1 MPADASAAE
10 VVLSRQ
16 RRIGLRVALAV
27 AAGFTLNLAT
37 GEVIPFFGPV
47 LAVQFLIFG
56 AGPLPLSKA
65 VAFVGLVLV
74 VGQAFIVLNG
84 IFGDQPIQLLA
95 LLGLFYFVCFF
106 VQARGQGGPVIFLC
120 LVIAITVTLL
130 DRVHDTLD
138 SSIIAILLQAYLSAV
153 VLSWLAH
160 AILPGH
166 DATED
171 APQTAPA
178 IDRPAMRALANAAI
192 LLGAM
197 TLCLTNNAL
206 SLALVLPIT
215 VASVLLQFDFATSVR
230 SALSTVAVNL
240 LSGVL
245 ASLAFA
251 FVELRPSLPFLFL
264 TVFLVGLILGGRA
277 AAGRAK
283 MYAGA
288 LTTFLIL
295 FGSGIAPLPTTTPE
309 SFATRIGYVLLA
321 VGYTLCM
328 MALLWPG
335 ERSVP
340 TQLSLR
346 SSGRAATRRR
356 ARRQLRF
363 PSVGRALRLTDKF
376 CWRHRAPRLSPDQPL
391 LRLGG
396 YA

>member
-1 MPADASAAE
+1 MPPDVSAAE
-10 VVLSRQ
+10 AILSRQ

-27 AAGFTLNLAT
+27 AAGLTFNLAT
-37 GEVIPFFGPV
+37 GEVIPFFGPL

-56 AGPLPLSKA
+56 AGPLPLVKA
-65 VAFVGLVLV
+65 IAFAGLVLV
-74 VGQAFIVLNG
+74 VGQAFILLNG
-84 IFGDQPIQLLA
+84 IFGDQPVQLLA

-106 VQARGQGGPVIFLC
+106 IQARGQRGPVIFLC

-138 SSIIAILLQAYLSAV
+138 TSIIAILLQAFVSAV

-171 APQTAPA
+171 APQAAPA
-178 IDRPAMRALANAAI
+178 IDRPALRALANAAI

-197 TLCLTNNAL
+197 TLCLTNDAL

-230 SALSTVAVNL
+230 SALSLVAVNL
-240 LSGVL
+240 VSGVL

-264 TVFLVGLILGGRA
+264 TVFLVALILAGRA
-277 AAGRAK
+277 AAGLAR

-295 FGSGIAPLPTTTPE
+295 FGSGISPLPTTTPE

-321 VGYTLCM
+321 VGYTLSM
-328 MALLWPG
+328 MVLLWPR
-335 ERSVP
+335 ERAVI
-340 TQLSLR
+340 SLR
-346 SSGRAATRRR
+346 SSVRAATRRTR
-356 ARRQLRF
+356 
-363 PSVGRALRLTDKF
+363 
-376 CWRHRAPRLSPDQPL
+376 SPASPL
-391 LRLGG
+391 P
-396 YA
+396 

>member
-1 MPADASAAE
+1 M
-10 VVLSRQ
+10 SRQ

-27 AAGFTLNLAT
+27 AAGFTWNLAT
-37 GEVIPFFGPV
+37 GEVTPFFGPV

-56 AGPLPLSKA
+56 AGPMPLSKA
-65 VAFVGLVLV
+65 IALAGLVLI

-84 IFGDQPIQLLA
+84 IFGDQPAQLLA
-95 LLGLFYFVCFF
+95 LLGLFFFVSFF

-120 LVIAITVTLL
+120 LAIAITVTLL

-138 SSIIAILLQAYLSAV
+138 TGIITILLQAYLSAV

-166 DATED
+166 NATGDAQQA
-171 APQTAPA
+171 APVT
-178 IDRPAMRALANAAI
+178 DRPAMRALADAAI

-197 TLCLTNNAL
+197 TLCLTNNTL
-206 SLALVLPIT
+206 SLAIVLPIT

-230 SALSTVAVNL
+230 SALNTVAVNL

-277 AAGRAK
+277 TAGRAK

-309 SFATRIGYVLLA
+309 SFATRIGYVLMA

-328 MALLWPG
+328 TALLWPG
-335 ERSVP
+335 ERRAS

-346 SSGRAATRRR
+346 S
-356 ARRQLRF
+356 
-363 PSVGRALRLTDKF
+363 
-376 CWRHRAPRLSPDQPL
+376 
-391 LRLGG
+391 
-396 YA
+396 

>member
-1 MPADASAAE
+1 MPADASAVEA
-10 VVLSRQ
+10 VLSRQ
-16 RRIGLRVALAV
+16 RRIALRVALAV
-27 AAGFTLNLAT
+27 AAGLAFNLAT
-37 GEVIPFFGPV
+37 GEVIPFFGPL

-56 AGPLPLSKA
+56 AGPMMLSKA
-65 VAFVGLVLV
+65 VGLVGLVLV

-84 IFGDQPIQLLA
+84 IFGDHPIQLLA
-95 LLGLFYFVCFF
+95 LVGLFYFVCFF

-138 SSIIAILLQAYLSAV
+138 TSIITILLQAFLSAV
-153 VLSWLAH
+153 VLSWFAH
-160 AILPGH
+160 AVLPSH
-166 DATED
+166 DATAD
-171 APQTAPA
+171 APQAAPVA
-178 IDRPAMRALANAAI
+178 DQPALRALANAAI

-206 SLALVLPIT
+206 SLAIVLPIT

-230 SALSTVAVNL
+230 AALSLVAVNL

-264 TVFLVGLILGGRA
+264 TVFLVALILAGQ
-277 AAGRAK
+277 AAGGLAK

-295 FGSGIAPLPTTTPE
+295 FGSGISPLPTTTPE

-328 MALLWPG
+328 MALLWPAD
-335 ERSVP
+335 RFVP
-340 TQLSLR
+340 RQLSPR
-346 SSGRAATRRR
+346 SSGCAA
-356 ARRQLRF
+356 ARRTR
-363 PSVGRALRLTDKF
+363 
-376 CWRHRAPRLSPDQPL
+376 SPASPL
-391 LRLGG
+391 P
-396 YA
+396 

>member
-1 MPADASAAE
+1 
-10 VVLSRQ
+10 
-16 RRIGLRVALAV
+16 LAV
-27 AAGFTLNLAT
+27 
-37 GEVIPFFGPV
+37 
-47 LAVQFLIFG
+47 
-56 AGPLPLSKA
+56 
-65 VAFVGLVLV
+65 
-74 VGQAFIVLNG
+74 
-84 IFGDQPIQLLA
+84 
-95 LLGLFYFVCFF
+95 
-106 VQARGQGGPVIFLC
+106 
-120 LVIAITVTLL
+120 AITVTLL

-160 AILPGH
+160 AVLPGH
-166 DATED
+166 DATEG
-171 APQTAPA
+171 APQAASAT
-178 IDRPAMRALANAAI
+178 DRPALRALANAAI

-230 SALSTVAVNL
+230 SAFSLVAVNL

-251 FVELRPSLPFLFL
+251 FVDLRPSLPFLFL

-277 AAGRAK
+277 AAGHAK

-295 FGSGIAPLPTTTPE
+295 LGSGMAPLPTTTPE

-328 MALLWPG
+328 MTLLWPR
-335 ERSVP
+335 ERSMP
-340 TQLSLR
+340 TQFSLR
-346 SSGRAATRRR
+346 SPGPAATRRR
-356 ARRQLRF
+356 GSPA
-363 PSVGRALRLTDKF
+363 
-376 CWRHRAPRLSPDQPL
+376 APLP
-391 LRLGG
+391 
-396 YA
+396 

>member
-1 MPADASAAE
+1 MPADASGAAE
-10 VVLSRQ
+10 AVRSRQ

-47 LAVQFLIFG
+47 LAVQFLILG

-84 IFGDQPIQLLA
+84 IFGNHPIQLLA
-95 LLGLFYFVCFF
+95 LLGLFNFVCL
-106 VQARGQGGPVIFLC
+106 A
-120 LVIAITVTLL
+120 IAITVTLL

-138 SSIIAILLQAYLSAV
+138 TSIIAILLQAYLSAV

-171 APQTAPA
+171 MPQAAAAT
-178 IDRPAMRALANAAI
+178 DRPAMRALANAAI

-197 TLCLTNNAL
+197 ALCLTNNAL

-230 SALSTVAVNL
+230 SAFSLVAVNL

-277 AAGRAK
+277 AAGLAK
-283 MYAGA
+283 MYGGA

-309 SFATRIGYVLLA
+309 SFSTRIGYVLLA

-328 MALLWPG
+328 MALLWPR
-335 ERSVP
+335 ERSVI
-340 TQLSLR
+340 SLR
-346 SSGRAATRRR
+346 
-356 ARRQLRF
+356 
-363 PSVGRALRLTDKF
+363 PSVR
-376 CWRHRAPRLSPDQPL
+376 
-391 LRLGG
+391 
-396 YA
+396 

>member
-1 MPADASAAE
+1 MPADAFGAAAE
-10 VVLSRQ
+10 SVLSRR

-84 IFGDQPIQLLA
+84 IFGNHPIQLQA
-95 LLGLFYFVCFF
+95 LLGLFFFVCFF

-120 LVIAITVTLL
+120 LVIAIMVTLL

-160 AILPGH
+160 AILPSH
-166 DATED
+166 DAIED
-171 APQTAPA
+171 ASQAAPA
-178 IDRPAMRALANAAI
+178 IDRPAIRALANAAI

-197 TLCLTNNAL
+197 ALCLTNNAL

-230 SALSTVAVNL
+230 SAFSLVAVNL

-251 FVELRPSLPFLFL
+251 FVELRPSLPFPVPDRLSRRADPGRAGRGRRPCQDVCRSADDIPHSVRVGHIAVAHDDARV
-264 TVFLVGLILGGRA
+264 VFDPDRLRPVGGRVHSVHDGATLA
-277 AAGRAK
+277 ARTICFDK
-283 MYAGA
+283 
-288 LTTFLIL
+288 
-295 FGSGIAPLPTTTPE
+295 
-309 SFATRIGYVLLA
+309 TRTA
-321 VGYTLCM
+321 VI
-328 MALLWPG
+328 
-335 ERSVP
+335 
-340 TQLSLR
+340 
-346 SSGRAATRRR
+346 R
-356 ARRQLRF
+356 ARCDPATGLAGNSASLASAASPRTPLRTYF
-363 PSVGRALRLTDKF
+363 GPA
-376 CWRHRAPRLSPDQPL
+376 A
-391 LRLGG
+391 
-396 YA
+396 

>member
-1 MPADASAAE
+1 
-10 VVLSRQ
+10 
-16 RRIGLRVALAV
+16 
-27 AAGFTLNLAT
+27 
-37 GEVIPFFGPV
+37 
-47 LAVQFLIFG
+47 
-56 AGPLPLSKA
+56 
-65 VAFVGLVLV
+65 
-74 VGQAFIVLNG
+74 
-84 IFGDQPIQLLA
+84 
-95 LLGLFYFVCFF
+95 
-106 VQARGQGGPVIFLC
+106 
-120 LVIAITVTLL
+120 
-130 DRVHDTLD
+130 
-138 SSIIAILLQAYLSAV
+138 
-153 VLSWLAH
+153 
-160 AILPGH
+160 
-166 DATED
+166 
-171 APQTAPA
+171 
-178 IDRPAMRALANAAI
+178 MRALANAAI

-206 SLALVLPIT
+206 AFALVLPIT

-277 AAGRAK
+277 AGGRAK

-328 MALLWPG
+328 TALLWPR
-335 ERSVP
+335 ERSVS

-346 SSGRAATRRR
+346 SSGRAATRRTR
-356 ARRQLRF
+356 
-363 PSVGRALRLTDKF
+363 
-376 CWRHRAPRLSPDQPL
+376 SPASPL
-391 LRLGG
+391 P
-396 YA
+396 

>member
-1 MPADASAAE
+1 MPADVSAAA
-10 VVLSRQ
+10 VALSRQ

-47 LAVQFLIFG
+47 LAVQFLILG

-84 IFGDQPIQLLA
+84 IFGNHPIQLLA
-95 LLGLFYFVCFF
+95 LLGLFFFVCFF

-138 SSIIAILLQAYLSAV
+138 TSIIAILLQAYLSAV

-166 DATED
+166 DATGD
-171 APQTAPA
+171 APQAAPA
-178 IDRPAMRALANAAI
+178 TDRPAMQALANAAI

-230 SALSTVAVNL
+230 SALSLVAVNL

-277 AAGRAK
+277 AAGLAK
-283 MYAGA
+283 MYGGA

-295 FGSGIAPLPTTTPE
+295 FGSGISPLPTTTPE
-309 SFATRIGYVLLA
+309 SFSTRIGYVLLA

-328 MALLWPG
+328 MALLWPR
-335 ERSVP
+335 ERSVS
-340 TQLSLR
+340 TRLSLR
-346 SSGRAATRRR
+346 SPGRAATRRR
-356 ARRQLRF
+356 GSPA
-363 PSVGRALRLTDKF
+363 
-376 CWRHRAPRLSPDQPL
+376 APLP
-391 LRLGG
+391 
-396 YA
+396 

>member
-10 VVLSRQ
+10 AVLSRQ

-27 AAGFTLNLAT
+27 ATGLAFNLAT
-37 GEVIPFFGPV
+37 GEVIPFFGPL
-47 LAVQFLIFG
+47 LAVQFLIFD
-56 AGPLPLSKA
+56 AGPMPLTKA
-65 VAFVGLVLV
+65 VGLVGLVLV
-74 VGQAFIVLNG
+74 VGQAFIVFNG
-84 IFGDQPIQLLA
+84 IFGDHPIQLLA

-120 LVIAITVTLL
+120 LMIAITVTLL
-130 DRVHDTLD
+130 DRVHSTLD
-138 SSIIAILLQAYLSAV
+138 TSIIAILLQAFLSAV

-160 AILPGH
+160 AVLPSH
-166 DATED
+166 HATAD
-171 APQTAPA
+171 APQAVPIA
-178 IDRPAMRALANAAI
+178 DRPALRALANAAI

-206 SLALVLPIT
+206 SLAIVLPIT

-230 SALSTVAVNL
+230 AALSLVAVNL

-277 AAGRAK
+277 TGGLAK
-283 MYAGA
+283 LYAGA

-295 FGSGIAPLPTTTPE
+295 FGSGISPLPTTTPE

-328 MALLWPG
+328 MALLWPR
-335 ERSVP
+335 ERSVS
-340 TQLSLR
+340 TRLSLR
-346 SSGRAATRRR
+346 SSGRAATRRTR
-356 ARRQLRF
+356 
-363 PSVGRALRLTDKF
+363 
-376 CWRHRAPRLSPDQPL
+376 SPASPL
-391 LRLGG
+391 P
-396 YA
+396 

>member
-1 MPADASAAE
+1 MPADASAAAA
-10 VVLSRQ
+10 VLSRQ

-37 GEVIPFFGPV
+37 GAVIPFFGPL

-95 LLGLFYFVCFF
+95 LLGLFFFVCFF

-138 SSIIAILLQAYLSAV
+138 SGIIAILLQAYLSAV

-171 APQTAPA
+171 APQAAPA
-178 IDRPAMRALANAAI
+178 IDRPAIRALANAAI

-230 SALSTVAVNL
+230 SALS
-240 LSGVL
+240 
-245 ASLAFA
+245 
-251 FVELRPSLPFLFL
+251 
-264 TVFLVGLILGGRA
+264 
-277 AAGRAK
+277 
-283 MYAGA
+283 
-288 LTTFLIL
+288 
-295 FGSGIAPLPTTTPE
+295 
-309 SFATRIGYVLLA
+309 
-321 VGYTLCM
+321 
-328 MALLWPG
+328 
-335 ERSVP
+335 
-340 TQLSLR
+340 
-346 SSGRAATRRR
+346 
-356 ARRQLRF
+356 
-363 PSVGRALRLTDKF
+363 
-376 CWRHRAPRLSPDQPL
+376 LSPSIC
-391 LRLGG
+391 
-396 YA
+396 

>member
-1 MPADASAAE
+1 MPADAPAAE
-10 VVLSRQ
+10 AVLSRQ

-27 AAGFTLNLAT
+27 AAGFTWNLAT
-37 GEVIPFFGPV
+37 GAVIPFFGPL

-74 VGQAFIVLNG
+74 VGQAIIVLNG
-84 IFGDQPIQLLA
+84 IFGDHPIQLLA
-95 LLGLFYFVCFF
+95 LLGLFYFVGFF

-120 LVIAITVTLL
+120 LMIAITVTLL
-130 DRVHDTLD
+130 DRVHSTLD
-138 SSIIAILLQAYLSAV
+138 TSIIAILLQAFLSAV

-160 AILPGH
+160 AVLPSH
-166 DATED
+166 HTTAD
-171 APQTAPA
+171 APQAAPVS
-178 IDRPAMRALANAAI
+178 DRPAMRALANAAI

-230 SALSTVAVNL
+230 AALSLVAVNL

-264 TVFLVGLILGGRA
+264 TVFLVGLILAGRA
-277 AAGRAK
+277 AAGLAK
-283 MYAGA
+283 TYAGA

-295 FGSGIAPLPTTTPE
+295 FGSGISPLPTTTPE

-328 MALLWPG
+328 MALLWPRA
-335 ERSVP
+335 RSVI
-340 TQLSLR
+340 SLR
-346 SSGRAATRRR
+346 SSGRAATRR
-356 ARRQLRF
+356 
-363 PSVGRALRLTDKF
+363 T
-376 CWRHRAPRLSPDQPL
+376 HSPASPL
-391 LRLGG
+391 P
-396 YA
+396 

>member
-1 MPADASAAE
+1 MPADVAGAAQA
-10 VVLSRQ
+10 VLSRQ

-27 AAGFTLNLAT
+27 AAGFTFNLAT
-37 GEVIPFFGPV
+37 GAVIPFFGPV

-65 VAFVGLVLV
+65 VAFVGLVLA
-74 VGQAFIVLNG
+74 VGQAFIVVNG
-84 IFGDQPIQLLA
+84 IFGDHPTQLLT

-106 VQARGQGGPVIFLC
+106 VQARGQGGPAIFLC
-120 LVIAITVTLL
+120 LMIAITVTLL
-130 DRVHDTLD
+130 DRVRSTLD
-138 SSIIAILLQAYLSAV
+138 TSIIAILLQAYLSAV

-166 DATED
+166 EATEE
-171 APQTAPA
+171 ARQAAPA
-178 IDRPAMRALANAAI
+178 IDRPALRALANAAI
-192 LLGAM
+192 LLGAV

-230 SALSTVAVNL
+230 SALSLVAVNL

-251 FVELRPSLPFLFL
+251 FVELRPSLLFLFL
-264 TVFLVGLILGGRA
+264 TVFLVGLILGGRAAA

-295 FGSGIAPLPTTTPE
+295 FGSGISPLPTTTPE

-321 VGYTLCM
+321 VGYTLCTT
-328 MALLWPG
+328 ALLWPR

-340 TQLSLR
+340 TELSLR
-346 SSGRAATRRR
+346 SSGG
-356 ARRQLRF
+356 
-363 PSVGRALRLTDKF
+363 S
-376 CWRHRAPRLSPDQPL
+376 
-391 LRLGG
+391 
-396 YA
+396 

>member
-1 MPADASAAE
+1 
-10 VVLSRQ
+10 
-16 RRIGLRVALAV
+16 
-27 AAGFTLNLAT
+27 
-37 GEVIPFFGPV
+37 
-47 LAVQFLIFG
+47 
-56 AGPLPLSKA
+56 LPLSKA
-65 VAFVGLVLV
+65 VASVGLVLV
-74 VGQAFIVLNG
+74 VGQSFIVLNG

-95 LLGLFYFVCFF
+95 LLGLFFFVCFF

-171 APQTAPA
+171 APQAAPA
-178 IDRPAMRALANAAI
+178 TERPAMRALANAAI

-197 TLCLTNNAL
+197 TLCLTNDAL

-230 SALSTVAVNL
+230 SALSLVAVNL

-251 FVELRPSLPFLFL
+251 FVELRPSLPFCFL

-277 AAGRAK
+277 TAGRAK

-295 FGSGIAPLPTTTPE
+295 LGSGIAPLPTTTPE
-309 SFATRIGYVLLA
+309 SFSTRIGYVLLA

-328 MALLWPG
+328 MALLWPR
-335 ERSVP
+335 ERSVL

-346 SSGRAATRRR
+346 SSGRAATR
-356 ARRQLRF
+356 
-363 PSVGRALRLTDKF
+363 
-376 CWRHRAPRLSPDQPL
+376 
-391 LRLGG
+391 
-396 YA
+396 

>member
-1 MPADASAAE
+1 MPADASAAAE
-10 VVLSRQ
+10 AVLSRQ

-27 AAGFTLNLAT
+27 AAGLTFNLAI
-37 GEVIPFFGPV
+37 GDVIPFFGPV

-56 AGPLPLSKA
+56 AGPMPLSKA
-65 VAFVGLVLV
+65 IALAGLVLI

-84 IFGDQPIQLLA
+84 IFGHQPVQLLA
-95 LLGLFYFVCFF
+95 LLGLFFFVSFF

-120 LVIAITVTLL
+120 LAIAITVTLL

-138 SSIIAILLQAYLSAV
+138 TGIIAILLQAYLSAV

-166 DATED
+166 DATRD
-171 APQTAPA
+171 APQAAPVT
-178 IDRPAMRALANAAI
+178 DRPAMRALADAAI

-206 SLALVLPIT
+206 SLAIVLPIT

-277 AAGRAK
+277 TAGRAK

-328 MALLWPG
+328 TALLWPG
-335 ERSVP
+335 ERRAS

-346 SSGRAATRRR
+346 
-356 ARRQLRF
+356 
-363 PSVGRALRLTDKF
+363 P
-376 CWRHRAPRLSPDQPL
+376 
-391 LRLGG
+391 
-396 YA
+396 

>member
-1 MPADASAAE
+1 MLADASAAE
-10 VVLSRQ
+10 AILSRQ

-27 AAGFTLNLAT
+27 AAGFAWNLAT
-37 GEVIPFFGPV
+37 GAVIPFFGPL

-65 VAFVGLVLV
+65 IGLAGLVLV
-74 VGQAFIVLNG
+74 VGQTFIVLNG
-84 IFGDQPIQLLA
+84 IFGDHPAQLLA
-95 LLGLFYFVCFF
+95 LLGLFFFVCFF
-106 VQARGQGGPVIFLC
+106 GQARGQGGPVIFLC
-120 LVIAITVTLL
+120 LAIAITVTLL
-130 DRVHDTLD
+130 DRVHSTLD
-138 SSIIAILLQAYLSAV
+138 SSIISILLQAYLSAV

-166 DATED
+166 DATDD
-171 APQTAPA
+171 AQQA
-178 IDRPAMRALANAAI
+178 IPVTDRPAMRALADAAI

-277 AAGRAK
+277 TAGRAK

-328 MALLWPG
+328 TALLWPG
-335 ERSVP
+335 ERRAS

-346 SSGRAATRRR
+346 
-356 ARRQLRF
+356 
-363 PSVGRALRLTDKF
+363 P
-376 CWRHRAPRLSPDQPL
+376 
-391 LRLGG
+391 
-396 YA
+396 

>member
-1 MPADASAAE
+1 MPTDASAAE
-10 VVLSRQ
+10 AVLSHQ

-27 AAGFTLNLAT
+27 AAGFAWNLAT
-37 GEVIPFFGPV
+37 GADIPFFGPV

-56 AGPLPLSKA
+56 GGPLPLSKA

-84 IFGDQPIQLLA
+84 IFGHHPIQLLA

-130 DRVHDTLD
+130 DRVHATLG

-166 DATED
+166 DATEE
-171 APQTAPA
+171 APQAAAAT
-178 IDRPAMRALANAAI
+178 DRPAMQALANAAI

-197 TLCLTNNAL
+197 TLCLTNSSFSMAI
-206 SLALVLPIT
+206 VLPIT
-215 VASVLLQFDFATSVR
+215 VASVLLQFDFATSVC
-230 SALSTVAVNL
+230 SALSLVAVNL

-251 FVELRPSLPFLFL
+251 WVELRPSLPFLFL
-264 TVFLVGLILGGRA
+264 TVFLVALILAGRA
-277 AAGRAK
+277 AAGLAK

-295 FGSGIAPLPTTTPE
+295 FGSGISPLPTTTPE
-309 SFATRIGYVLLA
+309 SFATRISYVLLA
-321 VGYTLCM
+321 IGYTLCM
-328 MALLWPG
+328 MALLWPR
-335 ERSVP
+335 ERSAS
-340 TQLSLR
+340 TQAVR
-346 SSGRAATRRR
+346 VAAR
-356 ARRQLRF
+356 
-363 PSVGRALRLTDKF
+363 
-376 CWRHRAPRLSPDQPL
+376 
-391 LRLGG
+391 
-396 YA
+396 

>member
-1 MPADASAAE
+1 M
-10 VVLSRQ
+10 SRQ

-27 AAGFTLNLAT
+27 AAGFTWNLAT
-37 GEVIPFFGPV
+37 GEVTPFFGPL

-56 AGPLPLSKA
+56 AGPMPLSKA
-65 VAFVGLVLV
+65 IAVAGLVLV

-84 IFGDQPIQLLA
+84 IFGDQPVQLLA
-95 LLGLFYFVCFF
+95 LLGLFFFVCFF

-120 LVIAITVTLL
+120 LAIAITVTLL

-138 SSIIAILLQAYLSAV
+138 TGIITILLQAYLSAV

-166 DATED
+166 NATGDAQQA
-171 APQTAPA
+171 APVT
-178 IDRPAMRALANAAI
+178 DRPGMRALADAAI

-206 SLALVLPIT
+206 SLAIVLPIT

-264 TVFLVGLILGGRA
+264 TVLLVGLILGGRA
-277 AAGRAK
+277 TAGRAK

-309 SFATRIGYVLLA
+309 SFATRISYVLLA

-328 MALLWPG
+328 TALLWPG
-335 ERSVP
+335 ERRAS
-340 TQLSLR
+340 TQLS
-346 SSGRAATRRR
+346 
-356 ARRQLRF
+356 
-363 PSVGRALRLTDKF
+363 
-376 CWRHRAPRLSPDQPL
+376 
-391 LRLGG
+391 
-396 YA
+396 